1 MRTRH
6 DSITQTFHWGVA
18 LMVIAIYAIGLGREA
33 LPKGDARTMLLGLHM
48 SLGIALMAAL
58 ALRLSWRLFAP
69 SVEPVPMNEGARLAA
84 RLAHLGLYGLLVA
97 VPLFGLFG
105 AWLKGRTVGVFG
117 LTMPPPFSLDRTA
130 AKWLEEAHEIS
141 ANALI
146 ALAALHAF
154 AALAH
159 QFIAKDQV
167 LARMLPGKLGT

>member
-6 DSITQTFHWGVA
+6 DSITQAFHWGVA

-48 SLGIALMAAL
+48 SLGIALMGVL

-69 SVEPVPMNEGARLAA
+69 SVEPLSMNGGSRLAA
-84 RLAHLGLYGLLVA
+84 RLVHLGLYGLLVI
-97 VPLFGLFG
+97 VPVLGLLG
-105 AWLKGRTVGVFG
+105 AWMKGRTVGFFG
-117 LTMPPPFSLDRTA
+117 LTMPSPFSLDRTA

-146 ALAALHAF
+146 ALAALHAI
-154 AALAH
+154 AGLAH
-159 QFIAKDQV
+159 QFIVKDQV